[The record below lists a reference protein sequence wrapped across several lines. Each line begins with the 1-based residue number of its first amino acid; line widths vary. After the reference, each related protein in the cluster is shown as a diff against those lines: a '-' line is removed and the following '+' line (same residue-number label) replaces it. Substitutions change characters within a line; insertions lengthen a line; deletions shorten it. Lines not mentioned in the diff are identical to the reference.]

1 MKLLLENWR
10 EYLTE
15 DKRTISFDEVI
26 ELLRNDP
33 DQERSLDFR
42 AGEGHK
48 SWGGVFDPQILVP
61 FDYGEFPE
69 LINVADNMG
78 WDFIVARDS
87 NVEDKNLQPVGHI
100 SYYED
105 KELWDSHGIDDMPEN
120 VGGNSKIVLA
130 NDGDI
135 SAGDKAHLTEYF
147 GPMWQFKE
155 PEWY

>member
-15 DKRTISFDEVI
+15 DKPAISFDEVI

-42 AGEGHK
+42 VGEGHK
-48 SWGGVFDPQILVP
+48 SWGGVEDPKVLVP
-61 FDYGEFPE
+61 FDYGEFPK
-69 LINVADNMG
+69 LINAADNMG
-78 WDFIVARDS
+78 WDFIIARGSD
-87 NVEDKNLQPVGHI
+87 VEDKNLQPVGHI

-135 SAGDKAHLTEYF
+135 SDGDKAHLTEYF